1 MLKAKKG
8 NKVYKISEAEK
19 TSYLANGYDVID
31 ENGNVIEHAL
41 NSTVPYSEYIK
52 VVKEL
57 EELEE
62 LKAATEKDKKGAK
75 SAKEE

>member
-1 MLKAKKG
+1 MLKVKKG

-31 ENGNVIEHAL
+31 ENGNVTEHAL

-57 EELEE
+57 EEL
-62 LKAATEKDKKGAK
+62 KAATEKDKKGAK

>member
-1 MLKAKKG
+1 MLKVKKG

-57 EELEE
+57 EEL
-62 LKAATEKDKKGAK
+62 KAAAEKDKKGAK

>member
-8 NKVYKISEAEK
+8 NKVYKISEAEEA
-19 TSYLANGYDVID
+19 SYLANGYDVID
-31 ENGNVIEHAL
+31 ENGNVIRHAS
-41 NSTVPYSEYIK
+41 NSTVPYSEHIK

-57 EELEE
+57 EEL
-62 LKAATEKDKKGAK
+62 KAAAEKDKKGAK